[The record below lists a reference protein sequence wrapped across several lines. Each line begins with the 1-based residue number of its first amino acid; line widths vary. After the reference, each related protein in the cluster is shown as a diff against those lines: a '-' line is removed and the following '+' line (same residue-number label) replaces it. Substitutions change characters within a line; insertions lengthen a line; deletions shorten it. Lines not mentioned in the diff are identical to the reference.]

1 MKKRILSLGLA
12 CLMLAVLTS
21 VAFASSSYKML
32 YCARCKRNA
41 SHVLVSTKPVSC
53 SEALRYTY
61 KCQTC
66 STTQYVYSGSPLG
79 HIWEEIGR
87 TESTC
92 TTQGEIRYKCTR
104 AGCLRFETL
113 SLLDHTWVETSR
125 TDATCTSAGSAEY
138 VCSMCSGT
146 ETESFEALGH
156 DFQETS
162 RENATCTVPGSVN
175 YACSRCTETKT
186 EVIPQ
191 LAEDHTWV
199 ETSRTDATCTAVGS
213 ASYSCSVCSETK
225 TESFEALGH
234 DFQETSRVP
243 ATCTVPGSI
252 HYDCSRCAET
262 KTEVIPQLAEDHT
275 WVETSRIDPNCGPG
289 SIEYTCSTCQETRT
303 ESILPVITEHSYEA
317 VEFIPA
323 TYDDDGDMLTASS
336 VLYSCLDCGDSYTA
350 PVGVSPSGP
359 IVSDGMGGD
368 GMPDATAALGKTF
381 LSGIWALFGIYVPGF
396 SFTFGQMWL
405 GVLLASLSILV
416 VRMIFGFGGG
426 PRGESSRTSSTNN
439 PKISKERRHDEF

>member
-1 MKKRILSLGLA
+1 MH
-12 CLMLAVLTS
+12 
-21 VAFASSSYKML
+21 F
-32 YCARCKRNA
+32 
-41 SHVLVSTKPVSC
+41 
-53 SEALRYTY
+53 
-61 KCQTC
+61 
-66 STTQYVYSGSPLG
+66 GSPLG
-79 HIWEEIGR
+79 HIWEEVSR

-92 TTQGEIRYKCTR
+92 TTKGEILLQCQRATRCT
-104 AGCLRFETL
+104 GFVELP
-113 SLLDHTWVETSR
+113 LLDHTWVETSR

-146 ETESFEALGH
+146 KTESFEVLGH

-199 ETSRTDATCTAVGS
+199 ETSRTDATCTAAGS
-213 ASYSCSVCSETK
+213 ANYSCSMCSETK
-225 TESFEALGH
+225 IESFEALGH

-303 ESILPVITEHSYEA
+303 ESIPPVITEHSYEA
-317 VEFIPA
+317 VEVIPA
-323 TYDDDGDMLTASS
+323 TYDDDGDMVTASS

-426 PRGESSRTSSTNN
+426 PSGESSRTSSTNN